1 MLFLYIAFPKNY
13 VLNAQIYFSILQGK
27 KAKMIK
33 LLVTNM
39 QETSFEETSF
49 SKKIAI
55 SEKGILNIYLKYCD
69 FFLNNIY

>member
-13 VLNAQIYFSILQGK
+13 DLNAQIYFSILQGK

-49 SKKIAI
+49 
-55 SEKGILNIYLKYCD
+55 
-69 FFLNNIY
+69 